1 MNGSL
6 NIVNTYLK
14 NQEDFSTIKLFTKRF
29 IEIGNETND
38 KYIRMFC
45 IQGLYLAKSKLDGL
59 FDNST
64 VEKERISRELE
75 SINQAGTQL
84 IENET
89 NEDLKFYFT
98 LGYNF

>member
-1 MNGSL
+1 
-6 NIVNTYLK
+6 
-14 NQEDFSTIKLFTKRF
+14 
-29 IEIGNETND
+29 
-38 KYIRMFC
+38 
-45 IQGLYLAKSKLDGL
+45 LAKSKLDGL

-89 NEDLKFYFT
+89 NEDLKFYYKTYFK
-98 LGYNF
+98 FSK